1 MERKQMKFC
10 QEFLRTGN
18 ATAAYKAAGYNP
30 RSDAVAAVCA
40 SQILRKPKVK
50 KYMDDLRK
58 EMDVEVIADAFER
71 RVKLTEIIRNK
82 ESSVSDIMKAVD
94 ILNKMD
100 CLYVLRNELSGAN
113 GEPAVLNFHWSGKGE

>member
-10 QEFLRTGN
+10 KEFLRTGN
-18 ATAAYKAAGYNP
+18 ATAAYKAAGYTP

-40 SQILRKPKVK
+40 SQILRNPKVK

-82 ESSVSDIMKAVD
+82 ESSVSDITKAVD

-100 CLYVLRNELSGAN
+100 CLYILRNELSGAN
-113 GEPAVLNFHWSGKGE
+113 GEPAVFNVHWSDKGE

>member
-113 GEPAVLNFHWSGKGE
+113 GEPVVYNLHWSDKGE

>member
-1 MERKQMKFC
+1 MERKQAKFC

-18 ATAAYKAAGYNP
+18 ATESYKLAGYTP

-40 SQILRKPKVK
+40 SQLLRKPNVR
-50 KYMDDLRK
+50 KYLDELRK
-58 EMDVEVIADAFER
+58 EMDVEIIADAFER

-82 ESSVSDIMKAVD
+82 KNSTYDITRAID

-100 CLYVLRNELSGAN
+100 CLYIQRNELSGAN